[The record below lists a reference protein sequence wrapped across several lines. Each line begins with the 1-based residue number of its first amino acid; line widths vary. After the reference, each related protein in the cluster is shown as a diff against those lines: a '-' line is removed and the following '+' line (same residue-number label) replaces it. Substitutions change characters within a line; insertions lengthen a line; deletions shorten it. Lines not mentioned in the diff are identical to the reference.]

1 MKKTMILTSMAL
13 ISLVA
18 VGCANEEVKDTQDN
32 QPVIST
38 NMEEVQTEGN
48 ANMKKSLIVYFSYGE
63 NSELPQDVDA
73 SASASIQKWNDEN
86 TGNTGI
92 VAHIIQEKTKGD
104 MFSVQTVN
112 KYPST
117 YNETVNQGKQEHEN
131 NIRPEL
137 ANHITNLDDYDTIF
151 VGYPNWW
158 YDMPMAMYSFFDEY
172 DLSNKTIIPFNT
184 SGGSAFSDT
193 INTIKKLEPNA
204 NVIEGFTTGKY
215 QIPDET
221 KIRDLLN
228 YVDYRKV
235 SLKENQIYLPDGMQI
250 DLGAVAKGYIGDEII
265 KILKANNI
273 SSAVINL
280 GGNVQLLGTKP
291 NGDL

>member
-1 MKKTMILTSMAL
+1 MILTSMTL
-13 ISLVA
+13 MSLVA

-48 ANMKKSLIVYFSYGE
+48 ANTKKPLIVYFSYGE
-63 NSELPQDVDA
+63 IVNCYKMQMLQLVLVYKNGMMKILA
-73 SASASIQKWNDEN
+73 IQ
-86 TGNTGI
+86 
-92 VAHIIQEKTKGD
+92 VQQHILFKR
-104 MFSVQTVN
+104 
-112 KYPST
+112 
-117 YNETVNQGKQEHEN
+117 KQKHEN

-137 ANHITNLDDYDTIF
+137 ANHIANLDDYDTIF

-204 NVIEGFTTGKY
+204 NVIEGIT
-215 QIPDET
+215 
-221 KIRDLLN
+221 IRAEDVESSQNEINEWLN
-228 YVDYRKV
+228 
-235 SLKENQIYLPDGMQI
+235 
-250 DLGAVAKGYIGDEII
+250 DLGY
-265 KILKANNI
+265 NI
-273 SSAVINL
+273 
-280 GGNVQLLGTKP
+280 
-291 NGDL
+291 